1 MNTMNNFEENDIP
14 KYVKKKHSST
24 SKSNTKS
31 KHKHEYV
38 DCLLVERDN
47 NKPYPASYCKI
58 CGKVNSALCLDITE
72 DTDFGHKRLLSNEEI
87 FEKYKYLEHIKVDSI
102 WQKYVPIGKVGD

>member
-38 DCLLVERDN
+38 DCLLVERGS
-47 NKPYPASYCKI
+47 NKPYISSYCHI
-58 CGKVNSALCLDITE
+58 CGKVYNVSMCVEENENGMRT
-72 DTDFGHKRLLSNEEI
+72 LLSDAEV
-87 FEKYKYLEHIKVDSI
+87 FEKYKNLEHVKVDNI
-102 WQKYVPIGKVGD
+102 WNKYIPISKVGD